1 MGGDGVLVAY
11 HRDLQSDQLKR
22 VESTGF
28 RGFSVLIQL
37 AFEKSVHFRLR
48 VNFVVA
54 ATIHVHSADSLETR
68 FLVVRFL
75 RILKLRS
82 HFKHTGG

>member
-48 VNFVVA
+48 VNFCGSCY
-54 ATIHVHSADSLETR
+54 HTR
-68 FLVVRFL
+68 TLGRQ
-75 RILKLRS
+75 S
-82 HFKHTGG
+82 